1 VNIIGSVQRN
11 SIFIGS
17 KNVPIQIIKN
27 DELRALIAA
36 LDHRYDVPGR
46 TLTNKHPDVLMAE
59 LKGNI
64 QQHLLA
70 AQ

>member
-1 VNIIGSVQRN
+1 MSVIGYLRRN
-11 SIFIGS
+11 SIGS
-17 KNVPIQIIKN
+17 TNVPIRIIEN
-27 DELRALIAA
+27 NELRALIAA
-36 LDHRYDVPGR
+36 PDPRYDVPSR

-59 LKGNI
+59 LKDNI